1 LRLCAHFRAFASRF
15 LPPLQPIRPEKRHSP
30 DPRHMFPKTA
40 SFPMR
45 MHRLLPA
52 AVVALLCCL
61 APLPLAARQVTP
73 AASPA
78 GEATRVFL
86 DCNTFCDF
94 DHLRREITYVNWVRD
109 RADADVH
116 LILTSESTGGGREYV
131 LRFIGLRAFLNLD
144 DEIRFTTQQADTDDE
159 VRKRQTQRI
168 ALGLARYVVKGV
180 LAERFQLTFTPLP
193 GSTTTAAQQ
202 PKDPWNLWV
211 FEVGM
216 HGFFSGESQTKQSHL
231 NGSLEASRV
240 SEKWKFRS
248 GIEANR
254 SHSSFQ
260 LENDVFKSTTSSYN
274 LGGLLVRSLSKQW
287 SLGLEVTGQ
296 RSTRQNYDLLLKIEP
311 GIEYNVFPYSES
323 SRRQFVFIYSLGLN
337 YENYRDTT
345 IFDKLVESRPV
356 NRFTI
361 AGAATQPWGRLEA
374 RLVASTYLDD
384 WSKNRISM
392 FSFGEVRIVRGLSF
406 NMYASYARIR
416 DQLSL
421 PKADISDEEILLR
434 LKQLQTSYQ
443 WEMSVGLSYTFGS
456 KFANTVNP
464 RFGNSPGS

>member
-1 LRLCAHFRAFASRF
+1 
-15 LPPLQPIRPEKRHSP
+15 
-30 DPRHMFPKTA
+30 
-40 SFPMR
+40 MR
-45 MHRLLPA
+45 MHRYLPA
-52 AVVALLCCL
+52 AVVALLCWL
-61 APLPLAARQVTP
+61 APLPLAARQATP
-73 AASPA
+73 AAAPA

-116 LILTSESTGGGREYV
+116 LILTSQNTGGGREYV
-131 LRFIGLRAFLNLD
+131 LRFIGLRAFLNSD
-144 DEIRFTTQQADTDDE
+144 DEIRFTTQQSETDDE
-159 VRKRQTQRI
+159 IRRRQTQRI
-168 ALGLARYVVKGV
+168 ALGLARYVAKGV

-193 GSTTTAAQQ
+193 GASTNPAQQ

-211 FEVGM
+211 FEVGLR
-216 HGFFSGESQTKQSHL
+216 GYFSAESQQKQNNL

-248 GIEANR
+248 ELEASR
-254 SHSSFQ
+254 SNSTYQ
-260 LENDVFKSTTSSYN
+260 LEEGELKSRSSRYGF
-274 LGGLLVRSLSKQW
+274 GGLLVRSLTKRW
-287 SLGLEVTGQ
+287 SLGLEVAAQ
-296 RSTRQNYDLLLKIEP
+296 RSTRENYDLLLKVEP

-345 IFDKLVESRPV
+345 IYDKLVESRPV

-406 NMYASYARIR
+406 NLFASYARIR
-416 DQLSL
+416 DQLAIS
-421 PKADISDEEILLR
+421 KADISDEDILLQLR
-434 LKQLQTSYQ
+434 ELKTSYR
-443 WEMSVGLSYTFGS
+443 WDLEMGLSYTFGS

>member
-1 LRLCAHFRAFASRF
+1 
-15 LPPLQPIRPEKRHSP
+15 
-30 DPRHMFPKTA
+30 
-40 SFPMR
+40 MR
-45 MHRLLPA
+45 MHRLFPA
-52 AVVALLCCL
+52 AVVVLFAIVPC
-61 APLPLAARQVTP
+61 PLAARQGTP
-73 AASPA
+73 AISPA

-94 DHLRREITYVNWVRD
+94 DHLRRDITYVNWVRD

-116 LILTSESTGGGREYV
+116 LIVTSQNTGGGREYV
-131 LRFIGLRAFLNLD
+131 LRFIGLRAFLNSD
-144 DEIRFTTQQADTDDE
+144 DELRFTTQQSETDDE
-159 VRKRQTQRI
+159 IRRRQTQRI
-168 ALGLARYVVKGV
+168 ALGLARYVAKGI
-180 LAERFQLTFTPLP
+180 LADRFQLTFSAPA
-193 GSTTTAAQQ
+193 GSTSTPAQQ
-202 PKDPWNLWV
+202 PKDRWNLWV

-216 HGFFSGESQTKQSHL
+216 NGFFSGESQTKQTHL

-240 SEKWKFRS
+240 SDKWKFRTEIDAS
-248 GIEANR
+248 R

-260 LENDVFKSTTSSYN
+260 LEEEVFKSTTSSYE
-274 LGGLLVRSLSKQW
+274 LSGLLVRSLTKKW
-287 SLGLEVTGQ
+287 SLGLEVTGG
-296 RSTRQNYDLLLKIEP
+296 RSTRENYDLLLKIEP

-345 IFDKLVESRPV
+345 IYDKLVEKRPV
-356 NRFTI
+356 NRLTI

-374 RLVASTYLDD
+374 RLVGSTYLDD
-384 WSKNRISM
+384 FSKNRISV
-392 FSFGEVRIVRGLSF
+392 FAFGEVRLVRGLNF
-406 NMYASYARIR
+406 NMYTSYARIR

>member
-1 LRLCAHFRAFASRF
+1 
-15 LPPLQPIRPEKRHSP
+15 
-30 DPRHMFPKTA
+30 
-40 SFPMR
+40 MR
-45 MHRLLPA
+45 MHRFVPA
-52 AVVALLCCL
+52 AVVVLYCAIT
-61 APLPLAARQVTP
+61 PLPLAARQGTP
-73 AASPA
+73 ATPPA

-116 LILTSESTGGGREYV
+116 LIVTSQSTGGGQEYV
-131 LRFIGLRAFLNLD
+131 LRFIGLRAFLNAD
-144 DEIRFTTQQADTDDE
+144 DELRFTTQQSETDDE
-159 VRKRQTQRI
+159 IRRRQTQRI
-168 ALGLARYVVKGV
+168 ALGLARYVAKGI
-180 LAERFQLTFTPLP
+180 LADRFQLTFSAPA
-193 GSTTTAAQQ
+193 GSATAPAQQ

-216 HGFFSGESQTKQSHL
+216 SGFFSGESQTKQTHL

-240 SEKWKFRS
+240 SDKWKFRTE
-248 GIEANR
+248 IEGNR

-260 LENDVFKSTTSSYN
+260 LENEVFESTTSSYA
-274 LGGLLVRSLSKQW
+274 LGGLLVRSLTKQW
-287 SLGLEVTGQ
+287 SLGLEVTGE
-296 RSTRQNYDLLLKIEP
+296 RSTRENYDLLLKVEP
-311 GIEYNVFPYSES
+311 GIEYNLFPYSES

-345 IFDKLVESRPV
+345 IYDKLVEKRPV
-356 NRFTI
+356 NRLTV

-374 RLVASTYLDD
+374 QLVGSTYLDD
-384 WSKNRISM
+384 FSKNRISV
-392 FSFGEVRIVRGLSF
+392 FAFGEVRIVRGLNF
-406 NMYASYARIR
+406 NMFASYARIR

-421 PKADISDEEILLR
+421 AKADIADEEILLR

-464 RFGNSPGS
+464 RFGNSPGN

>member
-1 LRLCAHFRAFASRF
+1 
-15 LPPLQPIRPEKRHSP
+15 
-30 DPRHMFPKTA
+30 
-40 SFPMR
+40 MR
-45 MHRLLPA
+45 MHRRIPA
-52 AVVALLCCL
+52 AVVVLLW
-61 APLPLAARQVTP
+61 ATVPRPLAARQATP
-73 AASPA
+73 AVAPA

-116 LILTSESTGGGREYV
+116 LIVTSQNTGGGREYV
-131 LRFIGLRAFLNLD
+131 LRFIGLRAFLNAD
-144 DEIRFTTQQADTDDE
+144 DEIRFTTQQSETDDE
-159 VRKRQTQRI
+159 IRRRQTQRI
-168 ALGLARYVVKGV
+168 ALGLARYVVKGI
-180 LAERFQLTFTPLP
+180 LADRFTLTFSAPA
-193 GSTTTAAQQ
+193 GSTASSTQQ

-216 HGFFSGESQTKQSHL
+216 NGFFSGESQTKQAHL

-240 SEKWKFRS
+240 SEKWKFRTEV
-248 GIEANR
+248 EASR

-260 LENDVFKSTTSSYN
+260 LENDVFKSTTSSYE
-274 LGGLLVRSLSKQW
+274 LSGLLVRSLSKQW
-287 SLGLEVTGQ
+287 SLGLEVTGG
-296 RSTRQNYDLLLKIEP
+296 RSTRENYDLLLKVEP

-345 IFDKLVESRPV
+345 IYDKLVEKRPV
-356 NRFTI
+356 NRLTV

-374 RLVASTYLDD
+374 RLVGSTYLDD
-384 WSKNRISM
+384 FSKNRVSV
-392 FSFGEVRIVRGLSF
+392 FAFGEVRIVRGLNF
-406 NMYASYARIR
+406 NLFASYARIR

>member
-1 LRLCAHFRAFASRF
+1 M
-15 LPPLQPIRPEKRHSP
+15 PL
-30 DPRHMFPKTA
+30 
-40 SFPMR
+40 
-45 MHRLLPA
+45 HRLLPA
-52 AVVALLCCL
+52 PVVLLL
-61 APLPLAARQVTP
+61 GVLPPPPVAARQATP
-73 AASPA
+73 EPA
-78 GEATRVFL
+78 PAVEATRVFL

-94 DHLRREITYVNWVRD
+94 DHIRREITYVNWVRD
-109 RADADVH
+109 RTDADVH
-116 LILTSESTGGGREYV
+116 LIITSQDTGGGREYV
-131 LRFIGLRAFLNLD
+131 LRFIGLRAFLNSD
-144 DEIRFTTQQADTDDE
+144 NEIRFTTQQADSDDE
-159 VRKRQTQRI
+159 VRRRQTQRL
-168 ALGLARYVVKGV
+168 ALGLAQYVARGA
-180 LAERFQLTFTPLP
+180 LADRLQLTYSAP
-193 GSTTTAAQQ
+193 GAAGAVTTQQ
-202 PKDPWNLWV
+202 PRDPWNLWV

-216 HGFFSGESQTKQSHL
+216 NGFFSGESQTKQTHL

-240 SEKWKFRS
+240 SETWKFRAEID
-248 GIEANR
+248 GNR

-260 LENDVFKSTTSSYN
+260 LEDEVFKSTTSSYG
-274 LGGLLVRSLSKQW
+274 LEGLLVRSLSKQW
-287 SLGLEVTGQ
+287 SLGLEVTGG
-296 RSTRQNYDLLLKIEP
+296 RSTRENYDLLLKIEP

-384 WSKNRISM
+384 FSKNRISV
-392 FSFGEVRIVRGLSF
+392 FGFGEVRIVRGLSF
-406 NMYASYARIR
+406 NMFASYARIR

-421 PKADISDEEILLR
+421 PKADITDEEILLR

-443 WEMSVGLSYTFGS
+443 WEMSLGLSYTFGS

>member
-1 LRLCAHFRAFASRF
+1 M
-15 LPPLQPIRPEKRHSP
+15 PL
-30 DPRHMFPKTA
+30 
-40 SFPMR
+40 
-45 MHRLLPA
+45 HRLLPA
-52 AVVALLCCL
+52 PVVLLVCALLP
-61 APLPLAARQVTP
+61 APLAARQATPEPPP
-73 AASPA
+73 AA
-78 GEATRVFL
+78 EATRVFL

-94 DHLRREITYVNWVRD
+94 DHIRREITYVNWVRD

-116 LILTSESTGGGREYV
+116 LIITSQNTGGGREYV
-131 LRFIGLRAFLNLD
+131 LRFIGLRAFLNSD
-144 DEIRFTTQQADTDDE
+144 NEIRFTTQQADSDDE
-159 VRKRQTQRI
+159 VRRRQTQRL
-168 ALGLARYVVKGV
+168 ALGLAQYVARGA
-180 LAERFQLTFTPLP
+180 LADRLQLTYSAP
-193 GSTTTAAQQ
+193 GAAGTVTTQQ
-202 PKDPWNLWV
+202 PRDPWNLWV

-216 HGFFSGESQTKQSHL
+216 NGFFSGESQTKQTHL

-240 SEKWKFRS
+240 SETWKFRAEID
-248 GIEANR
+248 GNR

-260 LENDVFKSTTSSYN
+260 LEDEVFKSTTSSYG
-274 LGGLLVRSLSKQW
+274 LEGLLVRSLSKQW
-287 SLGLEVTGQ
+287 SLGLEVTGG
-296 RSTRQNYDLLLKIEP
+296 RSTRENYDLLLKLEP

-384 WSKNRISM
+384 FSKNRISV
-392 FSFGEVRIVRGLSF
+392 FGFGEVRIVRGLSF
-406 NMYASYARIR
+406 NMFASYARIR

-421 PKADISDEEILLR
+421 PKADITDEEILLR

-443 WEMSVGLSYTFGS
+443 WEMSLGLSYTFGS

>member
-1 LRLCAHFRAFASRF
+1 
-15 LPPLQPIRPEKRHSP
+15 
-30 DPRHMFPKTA
+30 
-40 SFPMR
+40 MR
-45 MHRLLPA
+45 MHRFVPA
-52 AVVALLCCL
+52 AIVVLLC
-61 APLPLAARQVTP
+61 AMVPLPLAARQVTP
-73 AASPA
+73 PATSPA

-116 LILTSESTGGGREYV
+116 LIVTSQDTGGGREYV
-131 LRFIGLRAFLNLD
+131 LRFIGLRAFLNSD
-144 DEIRFTTQQADTDDE
+144 DELRFTTQQSETDDE
-159 VRKRQTQRI
+159 VRRKQTQRI
-168 ALGLARYVVKGV
+168 ALGLARYVAKGI
-180 LAERFQLTFTPLP
+180 LADRFQLTFSAPA
-193 GSTTTAAQQ
+193 GSTTSPAQQ

-216 HGFFSGESQTKQSHL
+216 NGYFSGESQTKQSQL

-240 SEKWKFRS
+240 SDKWKFRT
-248 GIEANR
+248 GVEASR

-260 LENDVFKSTTSSYN
+260 LENDVFKSTTSSYE
-274 LGGLLVRSLSKQW
+274 LSGLLVRSLSKQW
-287 SLGLEVTGQ
+287 SLGLEVTGG
-296 RSTRQNYDLLLKIEP
+296 RSTRENYDLLLKFEP

-345 IFDKLVESRPV
+345 IYDKLVEKRPV
-356 NRFTI
+356 NRLTI

-374 RLVASTYLDD
+374 RLVGSTYLDD
-384 WSKNRISM
+384 FSKNRLSM
-392 FSFGEVRIVRGLSF
+392 FAFGEVRIVRGLSF
-406 NMYASYARIR
+406 NLYTSYARIR

>member
-1 LRLCAHFRAFASRF
+1 MS
-15 LPPLQPIRPEKRHSP
+15 
-30 DPRHMFPKTA
+30 
-40 SFPMR
+40 
-45 MHRLLPA
+45 MHRLIPASVVVFLCTLLPA
-52 AVVALLCCL
+52 
-61 APLPLAARQVTP
+61 PLAARQGTP
-73 AASPA
+73 AISPA

-116 LILTSESTGGGREYV
+116 LIVTSQNTGGGREYV
-131 LRFIGLRAFLNLD
+131 LRFIGLRAFLNSD
-144 DEIRFTTQQADTDDE
+144 DEIRFTTQQSETDDE
-159 VRKRQTQRI
+159 VRRRQTQRI
-168 ALGLARYVVKGV
+168 GLGLARYVVKGV
-180 LAERFQLTFTPLP
+180 LADRFQLTFSAPA
-193 GSTTTAAQQ
+193 GSTATPAQQ

-216 HGFFSGESQTKQSHL
+216 NGYFSGESQTKQTHL

-240 SEKWKFRS
+240 SEKWKFRTEIDGS
-248 GIEANR
+248 R

-260 LENDVFKSTTSSYN
+260 LEEDVFKSTTSSYE
-274 LGGLLVRSLSKQW
+274 LSGLLVRSLTKRW
-287 SLGLEVTGQ
+287 SLGLEVTGG
-296 RSTRQNYDLLLKIEP
+296 RSTRENYDLLLKIEP

-345 IFDKLVESRPV
+345 IYDKLVEKRPV
-356 NRFTI
+356 NRLTI
-361 AGAATQPWGRLEA
+361 AGAAVQPWGRLEA
-374 RLVASTYLDD
+374 RLVGSTYLDD
-384 WSKNRISM
+384 FSKNRISV
-392 FSFGEVRIVRGLSF
+392 FAFGEVRIMRGLNF
-406 NMYASYARIR
+406 NMYTSYARIR

>member
-1 LRLCAHFRAFASRF
+1 MRIHRF
-15 LPPLQPIRPEKRHSP
+15 
-30 DPRHMFPKTA
+30 F
-40 SFPMR
+40 
-45 MHRLLPA
+45 PA
-52 AVVALLCCL
+52 ALVVLFGAM
-61 APLPLAARQVTP
+61 APRPMAARQVTP
-73 AASPA
+73 PAPPPA

-116 LILTSESTGGGREYV
+116 LIVTSQSTGGGREYV
-131 LRFIGLRAFLNLD
+131 LRFIGLRAFLNAD
-144 DEIRFTTQQADTDDE
+144 DELRFTTQQSDTDDE
-159 VRKRQTQRI
+159 VRRRQTQRI
-168 ALGLARYVVKGV
+168 ALGLARYVAKGI
-180 LAERFQLTFTPLP
+180 LADRFQLTFAAPA
-193 GSTTTAAQQ
+193 GATTSPAQQ

-216 HGFFSGESQTKQSHL
+216 NGYFSGESQTKQSHL

-240 SEKWKFRS
+240 SEKWKFRTEL
-248 GIEANR
+248 EANR

-260 LENDVFKSTTSSYN
+260 LENDVFKSTTSSYS
-274 LGGLLVRSLSKQW
+274 LSSLLVRSLSKQW
-287 SLGLEVTGQ
+287 SLGLEITGE
-296 RSTRQNYDLLLKIEP
+296 RSTRQNYDLLLKVEP

-345 IFDKLVESRPV
+345 IYDKLVEKRPV
-356 NRFTI
+356 NRLTI

-374 RLVASTYLDD
+374 RLVGSTYLDD
-384 WSKNRISM
+384 FSRNRLSM
-392 FSFGEVRIVRGLSF
+392 FAFGEVRIVRGLSF
-406 NMYASYARIR
+406 NMYTSYARIR

-443 WEMSVGLSYTFGS
+443 WEMSLGLSYTFGS

>member
-1 LRLCAHFRAFASRF
+1 MPLHR
-15 LPPLQPIRPEKRHSP
+15 LPPALVV
-30 DPRHMFPKTA
+30 FLLGV
-40 SFPMR
+40 
-45 MHRLLPA
+45 LLP
-52 AVVALLCCL
+52 
-61 APLPLAARQVTP
+61 PPLAARQVPPSAP
-73 AASPA
+73 AAA
-78 GEATRVFL
+78 EATRVFL

-94 DHLRREITYVNWVRD
+94 DHIRREITYVNWVRD

-116 LILTSESTGGGREYV
+116 LIITSQDTGGGREYV
-131 LRFIGLRAFLNLD
+131 LRFIGLRAFLNSDNEIRFSTQQTETD
-144 DEIRFTTQQADTDDE
+144 DEIR
-159 VRKRQTQRI
+159 RRQTQRL
-168 ALGLARYVVKGV
+168 ALGLAQYVARGV
-180 LAERFQLTFTPLP
+180 LADRLQLTYSAP
-193 GSTTTAAQQ
+193 GGAGAVTTQQ
-202 PKDPWNLWV
+202 PRDPWNLWV

-216 HGFFSGESQTKQSHL
+216 NGFFSGESQTKQTHL

-240 SEKWKFRS
+240 SETWKFRMEVE
-248 GIEANR
+248 GNR

-260 LENDVFKSTTSSYN
+260 LEDEVFKSTTSSYE
-274 LGGLLVRSLSKQW
+274 LSSLVVRSLSKQW
-287 SLGLEVTGQ
+287 SLGLEVTGG
-296 RSTRQNYDLLLKIEP
+296 RSTRENYDLLLKLEP

-345 IFDKLVESRPV
+345 IYDKLVESRPV
-356 NRFTI
+356 NRLTI

-374 RLVASTYLDD
+374 RLVGSTYLDD
-384 WSKNRISM
+384 FSKNRISV
-392 FSFGEVRIVRGLSF
+392 FGFGEVRIVRGLNF
-406 NMYASYARIR
+406 NLFASYARIR

-443 WEMSVGLSYTFGS
+443 WEMSLGLSYTFGS